1 MIYYISDLH
10 LFHNKIIEKY
20 NRPFASI
27 EEMHDC
33 IIRNWRNTVKKDDIV
48 YVLGDLGMYHAHE
61 IAEIISS
68 LPGNKILITGNHDSW
83 NLKHAPLRKCFKEIS
98 TYKEIIDAGRRVVL
112 FHYPIEEWNGFY
124 RGFYHVY
131 GHVHDSPEGVP
142 LSNRERRY
150 NACVEFC
157 DYRPM
162 TLDELIAKNTSVNK
176 KEDNNMHMLDEAL
189 IQAVRSDD
197 VEGIEDFLG
206 YEISDVILEE
216 LDSRLMEVMG
226 QMPDDI
232 HKSFLKKYH
241 LLPEEKSADSN
252 EDELSDGKAEALL
265 TDFYNKLDEAQ
276 QARQKI
282 IDYLEYNYDLDD
294 ITEQIENRND
304 WCFGIDSDTI
314 KHLIETA

>member
-1 MIYYISDLH
+1 MNYYISDLH

-20 NRPFASI
+20 NRPFSNI

-68 LPGNKILITGNHDSW
+68 LPGNKILITGNHDFW
-83 NLKHAPLRKCFKEIS
+83 NLKYVPLRKCFKEIS

-124 RGFYHVY
+124 RGFYHVH
-131 GHVHDSPEGVP
+131 GHVHDSADGVP

-157 DYRPM
+157 DYRPL
-162 TLDELIAKNTSVNK
+162 TLDELIAKNIHIQ
-176 KEDNNMHMLDEAL
+176 EEAL
-189 IQAVRSDD
+189 IRAVRNDD

-206 YEISDVILEE
+206 YEISDVVLEE
-216 LDSRLMEVMG
+216 LDSRLREVMD
-226 QMPDDI
+226 QMPEDVYEL
-232 HKSFLKKYH
+232 FLKKYH
-241 LLPEEKSADSN
+241 IL
-252 EDELSDGKAEALL
+252 
-265 TDFYNKLDEAQ
+265 
-276 QARQKI
+276 
-282 IDYLEYNYDLDD
+282 
-294 ITEQIENRND
+294 
-304 WCFGIDSDTI
+304 
-314 KHLIETA
+314 

>member
-1 MIYYISDLH
+1 MNYYISDLH

-20 NRPFASI
+20 NRPFSNI

-68 LPGNKILITGNHDSW
+68 LPGNKILITGNHDFW

-124 RGFYHVY
+124 RGFYHVH
-131 GHVHDSPEGVP
+131 GHVHDSADGIP
-142 LSNRERRY
+142 LNHRERRY

-162 TLDELIAKNTSVNK
+162 TLDQLMEKHVSMQ
-176 KEDNNMHMLDEAL
+176 EEAL
-189 IQAVRSDD
+189 IRAVRNDD

-206 YEISDVILEE
+206 YEISDVVLEE
-216 LDSRLMEVMG
+216 LDSRLREVMN
-226 QMPDDI
+226 QMPEDVYEL
-232 HKSFLKKYH
+232 FLKKYH
-241 LLPEEKSADSN
+241 IL
-252 EDELSDGKAEALL
+252 
-265 TDFYNKLDEAQ
+265 
-276 QARQKI
+276 
-282 IDYLEYNYDLDD
+282 
-294 ITEQIENRND
+294 
-304 WCFGIDSDTI
+304 
-314 KHLIETA
+314 

>member
-1 MIYYISDLH
+1 MNYYISDLH

-33 IIRNWRNTVKKDDIV
+33 IIRNWKNTVKKDDIV

-68 LPGNKILITGNHDSW
+68 LPGNKILITGNHDFW
-83 NLKHAPLRKCFKEIS
+83 NLKHAPLRKCFKEIY

-124 RGFYHVY
+124 RGFYHVH
-131 GHVHDSPEGVP
+131 GHVHDSADGVQ

-157 DYRPM
+157 DYRPL
-162 TLDELIAKNTSVNK
+162 TLDELIAKNIHIQEET
-176 KEDNNMHMLDEAL
+176 L
-189 IQAVRSDD
+189 IRAVRNDD

-206 YEISDVILEE
+206 YEISDVVLEE
-216 LDSRLMEVMG
+216 LDSRLREVMD
-226 QMPDDI
+226 QMPKDVYEL
-232 HKSFLKKYH
+232 FLKKYH
-241 LLPEEKSADSN
+241 IL
-252 EDELSDGKAEALL
+252 
-265 TDFYNKLDEAQ
+265 
-276 QARQKI
+276 
-282 IDYLEYNYDLDD
+282 
-294 ITEQIENRND
+294 
-304 WCFGIDSDTI
+304 
-314 KHLIETA
+314 

>member
-1 MIYYISDLH
+1 MNYYISDLH

-68 LPGNKILITGNHDSW
+68 LPGNKVLITGNHDSW

-124 RGFYHVY
+124 RGFYHVH
-131 GHVHDSPEGVP
+131 GHVHDSADGVP

-157 DYRPM
+157 DYRPL
-162 TLDELIAKNTSVNK
+162 TLDELIAKNTSVDKQNDINIHIQ
-176 KEDNNMHMLDEAL
+176 EEAL
-189 IQAVRSDD
+189 IRAVRNDD

-206 YEISDVILEE
+206 YEISDVVLEE
-216 LDSRLMEVMG
+216 LDSRLREVVD

-232 HKSFLKKYH
+232 YELFLKKYH
-241 LLPEEKSADSN
+241 IL
-252 EDELSDGKAEALL
+252 
-265 TDFYNKLDEAQ
+265 
-276 QARQKI
+276 
-282 IDYLEYNYDLDD
+282 
-294 ITEQIENRND
+294 
-304 WCFGIDSDTI
+304 
-314 KHLIETA
+314 

>member
-1 MIYYISDLH
+1 MNYYISDLH

-33 IIRNWRNTVKKDDIV
+33 IIKNWRNTVQKNDIV
-48 YVLGDLGMYHAHE
+48 YILGDLGMYHAHE

-124 RGFYHVY
+124 RGFYHVH
-131 GHVHDSPEGVP
+131 GHVHDSVDGVP
-142 LSNRERRY
+142 LSNRERRC

-162 TLDELIAKNTSVNK
+162 TLDELIAKNTSVDKQNDINIHIQ
-176 KEDNNMHMLDEAL
+176 EEAL
-189 IQAVRSDD
+189 IRAVRNDD

-206 YEISDVILEE
+206 YEISDVVLEE
-216 LDSRLMEVMG
+216 LDSRLREVMN
-226 QMPDDI
+226 QMPEDVYEL
-232 HKSFLKKYH
+232 FLKKYH
-241 LLPEEKSADSN
+241 IL
-252 EDELSDGKAEALL
+252 
-265 TDFYNKLDEAQ
+265 
-276 QARQKI
+276 
-282 IDYLEYNYDLDD
+282 
-294 ITEQIENRND
+294 
-304 WCFGIDSDTI
+304 
-314 KHLIETA
+314 

>member
-1 MIYYISDLH
+1 MNYYISDLH

-20 NRPFASI
+20 NRPFSNI

-33 IIRNWRNTVKKDDIV
+33 IIRNWRNTVQKDDIV

-68 LPGNKILITGNHDSW
+68 LPGNKILITGNHDFW

-124 RGFYHVY
+124 RGFYHVH
-131 GHVHDSPEGVP
+131 GHVHDSADGVP
-142 LSNRERRY
+142 LSTRERRY

-157 DYRPM
+157 DYRPL
-162 TLDELIAKNTSVNK
+162 TLDELIAKNIHIQ
-176 KEDNNMHMLDEAL
+176 EEAL
-189 IQAVRSDD
+189 IRAVRNDD

-206 YEISDVILEE
+206 YEISDVVLEE
-216 LDSRLMEVMG
+216 LDSRLREVMD

-232 HKSFLKKYH
+232 YELFLKKYH
-241 LLPEEKSADSN
+241 IL
-252 EDELSDGKAEALL
+252 
-265 TDFYNKLDEAQ
+265 
-276 QARQKI
+276 
-282 IDYLEYNYDLDD
+282 
-294 ITEQIENRND
+294 
-304 WCFGIDSDTI
+304 
-314 KHLIETA
+314 